1 MHSTTP
7 IRADSIAKGSPDTMS
22 QIKFKRKDPAPP
34 PYRTSFPNGKKL
46 SAANLKHCI
55 PTGMPIIVIHQRQP
69 VSVQLRPL
77 MKPPNINQSK
87 LPRQPILS
95 LISIHSTTLYHPAA
109 RCAIPGQQLLEKN
122 KGSLR
127 ILFAFVT
134 VPPSLPA
141 AASRPGAFVSR
152 SFPVTLQGISSS

>member
-77 MKPPNINQSK
+77 MKPPNK
-87 LPRQPILS
+87 
-95 LISIHSTTLYHPAA
+95 
-109 RCAIPGQQLLEKN
+109 
-122 KGSLR
+122 
-127 ILFAFVT
+127 
-134 VPPSLPA
+134 
-141 AASRPGAFVSR
+141 
-152 SFPVTLQGISSS
+152 